1 MAEHITASP
10 SSAFVLKVAKTVKA
24 SVDAMD
30 LYRYTLVH
38 VDTIEIFEKVVVFFN
53 FLLLLL
59 LLLLMLL
66 LLLSKVALRKQYGC
80 FAFYF
85 TEATVAVSD
94 QM

>member
-1 MAEHITASP
+1 M
-10 SSAFVLKVAKTVKA
+10 AKTVKA
-24 SVDAMD
+24 SVDTMD
-30 LYRYTLVH
+30 LYRYILVH

-66 LLLSKVALRKQYGC
+66 LLLLLLSKVALRKQYGC